1 MSGATGHIKRFYKVL
16 SSIYHTADHRTF
28 FAYIIAI
35 CFSLPEII
43 AKRSLGPAD
52 RKVHL
57 ANCCFTPFNRRIF
70 LSSAFFD
77 LAREIYCEK
86 TYFLPGNFFIPEN
99 GTVVDIGANVGVF
112 TILAALHS
120 RKVIAIE
127 GQSEFIPIIK
137 DNLAKNGC
145 MEEVH
150 IEFGL
155 IGAGS
160 GVFADTAKIQAA
172 SHYGMAPPHLQIE
185 EIINRYGVEKIDF
198 MKIDIEGS
206 EFDLFKGN
214 VHWLEKVCK
223 IAMEI
228 HQEFG
233 DGRTIVKTLQDN
245 GFRVS
250 IANNSKRFV
259 AELHDPIGYLFA
271 EK

>member
-1 MSGATGHIKRFYKVL
+1 MSGATDHIKRFYKVL

-35 CFSLPEII
+35 YFSLPEII

-52 RKVHL
+52 RKIHL
-57 ANCCFTPFNRRIF
+57 KRCCFTLFNKKIF
-70 LSSAFFD
+70 LSGTFFD

-86 TYFLPGNFFIPEN
+86 TYFLPESFFIPEN
-99 GTVVDIGANVGVF
+99 GIVVDIGANVGVF
-112 TILAALHS
+112 TVLAALHS

-137 DNLAKNGC
+137 DNLTINGC
-145 MEEVH
+145 LEKVH

-155 IGAGS
+155 IGAKS
-160 GVFADTAKIQAA
+160 GVFADTAKLEAA
-172 SHYGMAPPHLQIE
+172 SHYGISPPHLQIE
-185 EIINRYGVEKIDF
+185 EIINRCDVEKVDF
-198 MKIDIEGS
+198 LKIDIEGS

-214 VHWLEKVCK
+214 VCWLERVCK

-245 GFRVS
+245 GFRVL
-250 IANNSKRFV
+250 IADNQKNFV
-259 AELHDPIGYLFA
+259 DVLHEPIGYLFA